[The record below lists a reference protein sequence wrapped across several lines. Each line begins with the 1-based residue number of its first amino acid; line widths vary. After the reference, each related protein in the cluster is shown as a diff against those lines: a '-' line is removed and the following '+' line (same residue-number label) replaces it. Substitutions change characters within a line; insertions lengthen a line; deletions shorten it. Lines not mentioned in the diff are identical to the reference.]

1 MRQIVDPLATL
12 FSSQTMAH
20 LEQMNMPYLGFH
32 MLRNC
37 LTQKLLG
44 DSEGPILYWLGKD
57 IGSQIS
63 LQSAHDLILPFIRLG
78 LGKLDLLEEREQLYR
93 YSLTHSVFT
102 HMEQE
107 RLERSLLLECGII
120 AGAISHWLQKEA
132 NAQLELLT
140 SDKSKHFDVH
150 IIISVGDVLFTNQ
163 RL

>member
-1 MRQIVDPLATL
+1 MRHIVDPLASL

-78 LGKLDLLEEREQLYR
+78 LGKLELMEEKELFYR
-93 YSLTHSVFT
+93 YSLTHSVFS
-102 HMEQE
+102 HLELE
-107 RLERSLLLECGII
+107 RMERSLLLECGIV
-120 AGAISHWLQKEA
+120 AGAISHWLQKDA

-140 SDKSKHFDVH
+140 SEKSKHIDVH
-150 IIISVGDVLFTNQ
+150 ITITVATELLTNQ
-163 RL
+163 QS